1 MATRKTTKK
10 SELAQAGAHLG
21 SAAKEVGVAFSH
33 KIEALG
39 DAVSAGVQ
47 KAKKNVLAKRDQV
60 GGQISGL
67 VKAAESQLKK
77 AQAELQKT
85 GESARK
91 AVLAAEKK
99 LESIRRST
107 GKKLTTLQ
115 ASAERKAKA
124 LQKAVEKDAAAVK

>member
-1 MATRKTTKK
+1 MATRNTSKK

-21 SAAKEVGVAFSH
+21 SAAKEVGVAVSH

-39 DAVSAGVQ
+39 DAVSAGVK
-47 KAKKNVLAKRDQV
+47 KAKKTVLAKRDQV
-60 GGQISGL
+60 SGQISGL

-85 GESARK
+85 GEAARK

-99 LESIRRST
+99 LESVRRST
-107 GKKLTTLQ
+107 GKKLPLCKPVRNARPRRCRGPSRRTL
-115 ASAERKAKA
+115 RR
-124 LQKAVEKDAAAVK
+124 